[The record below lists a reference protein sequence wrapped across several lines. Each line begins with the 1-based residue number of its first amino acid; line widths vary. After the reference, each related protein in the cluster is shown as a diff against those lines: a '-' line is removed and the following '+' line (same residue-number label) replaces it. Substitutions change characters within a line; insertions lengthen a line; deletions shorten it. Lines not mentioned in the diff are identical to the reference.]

1 MTSTTAQPPDGSRLS
16 LLLGP
21 LKLLLTPRGALA
33 ACGLGWGL
41 TAPFSSAPMAIG
53 LCWWGVALLLWSLQ
67 LERPWLEVLPF
78 PPLTVLA
85 LHLFL
90 RWELGGI
97 MLLLSRDGAGD
108 VRVWVDHVAQ
118 ALPINTLFTTALVA
132 AGALNSR
139 WLRQQPQPALAGQP
153 RLEASTGFG
162 KRQLLLLGVIT
173 GIVAIGYTG
182 IGYFGGT
189 LDRGAAYLQWAG
201 KFWRPD
207 TLFSATI
214 RLRDLYF
221 ILLPWLVWSWRRTP
235 VVVACFL
242 VPTGASLLLSAVL
255 GGRGLLL
262 YPCLLLLGGLWL
274 AGSRPQPLRWLMGIT
289 AALAFVVA
297 AALPVLRHS
306 AAFQHTEATNLGAR
320 LEAIQAGSRE
330 LEASQTLP
338 LVGRDLYA
346 WSDPYLFR
354 EPGLSQPPAGTKR
367 LGNLLYLWAP
377 QALMPNRPEVNDG
390 HLIAK
395 EIMGTPNAGTFEGRH
410 VWFPGISLGAD
421 LYWRFRWTGV
431 VVGSVLFGLAY
442 AGFCRL
448 WYQLADLHRNTAS
461 VLVALFPTTFLQ
473 GPPLR
478 SLSETAWNWLYE
490 FPKYLL
496 ILAIVCLIVEA
507 VSRLAPGQAHA
518 PEN

>member
-1 MTSTTAQPPDGSRLS
+1 MLKLAIPPVDGNRLNR
-16 LLLGP
+16 LLGP
-21 LKLLLTPRGALA
+21 VRLVLTPWGALA
-33 ACGLGWGL
+33 TCGIGWGL

-67 LERPWLEVLPF
+67 LELPWLEVLPF

-97 MLLLSRDGAGD
+97 LLLLSRGGEGD
-108 VRVWVDHVAQ
+108 VRVWIDYVAQ
-118 ALPINTLFTTALVA
+118 ALPINALFTTGLVA
-132 AGALNSR
+132 VGTLNR
-139 WLRQQPQPALAGQP
+139 HWLRQQPQPSMAGQP
-153 RLEASTGFG
+153 RHEAKTGFG
-162 KRQLLLLGVIT
+162 KRQLMLLGVIT

-182 IGYFGGT
+182 AGYFGGT
-189 LDRGAAYLQWAG
+189 LDRGAPYLQWAG

-207 TLFSATI
+207 TLFTATI

-221 ILLPWLVWSWRRTP
+221 LLLPWLIWSWRRSP

-242 VPTGASLLLSAVL
+242 VPTSASLLLSALL

-262 YPCLLLLGGLWL
+262 YPGLLLLGGLWL
-274 AGSRPQPLRWLMGIT
+274 AGLRPQPLRWLIIIT
-289 AALAFVVA
+289 TAMAFVVV
-297 AALPVLRHS
+297 AALPILRDS
-306 AAFQHTEATNLGAR
+306 DAFQHSEATNLGAR
-320 LEAIQAGSRE
+320 LWAMQASNKA
-330 LEASQTLP
+330 LKSSQTLP

-354 EPGLSQPPAGTKR
+354 EPGRSQPPAGTKR
-367 LGNLLYLWAP
+367 LGNLFFLWTP
-377 QALMPNRPEVNDG
+377 RALMPNRPEVNDG
-390 HLIAK
+390 HLIVK

-410 VWFPGISLGAD
+410 VWFPGISLGGD
-421 LYWRFRWTGV
+421 LYWRFRWPGV
-431 VVGSVLFGLAY
+431 VLGSLLFGLAY

-448 WYQLADLHRNTAS
+448 WYRLADLNRNTAS
-461 VLVALFPTTFLQ
+461 VLIALFPGTFLQ

-478 SLSETAWNWLYE
+478 SISETAWNWLYE

-496 ILAIVCLIVEA
+496 ILTMLCLIVET
-507 VSRLAPGQAHA
+507 VSHLAHGKAHS
-518 PEN
+518 PER